1 MIVKAP
7 EYDSSNWSSSA
18 NITNIENE
26 PPNKYRWQ
34 MTKKEVELV
43 THPRGFL
50 QKKASS
56 ILSEI
61 SDGAAASHTVCNME
75 RISHQKGYGA
85 RGIFKTYNKMP
96 C

>member
-7 EYDSSNWSSSA
+7 EYDSSDWSSSA

-26 PPNKYRWQ
+26 SPNRYRWQ
-34 MTKKEVELV
+34 MTKKAVELV

-61 SDGAAASHTVCNME
+61 SDGAAAFHSLQYGKESSE
-75 RISHQKGYGA
+75 RVWSKGDL
-85 RGIFKTYNKMP
+85 
-96 C
+96 